1 MFFTICTIFLMQIDY
16 NSYKWLRG
24 WFNLGEIYNLYL
36 KQRLSTIVFG
46 VIFKFVAAIMD
57 LIIPAVLAYI
67 IDTVVLR
74 NSQTDII
81 EWGGIMVLCA
91 ALSSIFNIVANRN
104 ASKVARDATL
114 ELRHDLFNKVESLS
128 ARQIDA
134 FTKPSL
140 ISRLTSDTSNIQ
152 NFISRIQKIG
162 IKAPINLIGGIA
174 ITLTM
179 DPVLT
184 LILFATIPFIV
195 LVTWYVQKKSQPLYT
210 QLQEAM
216 DRLVRQVREDISG
229 IRVIKAL
236 SNIDKEREKYNEVSL
251 EVANREKTA
260 SLVVAS
266 VNPVM
271 SIIFN
276 IGLVCVL
283 IAGAYRVNSG
293 AAEVGTVL
301 AFITYFTMMTSSMMA
316 ITRIFTM
323 FSKAGASAERVMD
336 VMNSPSERVMDYSET
351 THKEDYIEFDNVSFA
366 YDGKDNV
373 LSHVSFRIKKGQTL
387 GIIGGTG
394 SGKSTIIALL
404 LGFYQPQSGQIY
416 LGGKDIDAMD
426 VQELR
431 SHFGVTFQ
439 NDTLF
444 NDSIKNNIDIGR
456 LLSDDQIAL
465 AVESAQ
471 AKQFVDEKEN
481 GLDELLAI
489 KGGNLS
495 GGQKQ
500 RILVARALA
509 ASPDIIVL
517 DDSSSALDYKTD
529 QLMRDALIK
538 NYPDSTKIIIAQRAS
553 SMMSAD
559 KILVLDKGKEMGYGT
574 HMELLESCP
583 IYKEIADSQ
592 MGGDSFE

>member
-1 MFFTICTIFLMQIDY
+1 
-16 NSYKWLRG
+16 
-24 WFNLGEIYNLYL
+24 
-36 KQRLSTIVFG
+36 
-46 VIFKFVAAIMD
+46 MD

-74 NSQTDII
+74 NSQTAII

-336 VMNSPSERVMDYSET
+336 VMNSPTERVMDYSET